1 MKKWRYIV
9 PNFFTAINFLM
20 GCTSILMSFEGELY
34 WAAWLILWSVLLD
47 KADGT
52 AARLL
57 DASSDFGSEFD
68 SMADMVAFGLAP
80 AFLVYSY
87 GINAWGLA
95 TFEANWVLLVVGCGI
110 WAICNAMRLAKYNVA
125 EHQPGERYFQ
135 GVPTTVSGAI
145 VGSALLVA
153 DQYSLSL
160 ELVRFFPIVLIV
172 IALGMVSNLPVPKV
186 LPRKNLVFNLFQ
198 ILNIV
203 AVYIFGICRMLPEY
217 VLGLCLLYLLVG
229 IIHGLLSK
237 QAKSAIHSGDGAQAE
252 G

>member
-110 WAICNAMRLAKYNVA
+110 WAVCNAMRLAKYNVA

-186 LPRKNLVFNLFQ
+186 LPRKNLVFNLCA
-198 ILNIV
+198 ID
-203 AVYIFGICRMLPEY
+203 AV
-217 VLGLCLLYLLVG
+217 
-229 IIHGLLSK
+229 LSINHL
-237 QAKSAIHSGDGAQAE
+237 QF
-252 G
+252 